1 MKLISFSM
9 ALIVAAVL
17 IVVRI
22 VRCIWPA
29 KIEPTH
35 LCPRCHQF
43 VLPLESEPKHEL
55 VTVMTMFFY
64 VVPGLMWLI
73 DRWERLSLTC
83 PLCKCKNLLPLDSL
97 AARRLLK

>member
-1 MKLISFSM
+1 MKLISFRIAM
-9 ALIVAAVL
+9 IVAAVL
-17 IVVRI
+17 VVARFARI
-22 VRCIWPA
+22 LWPK

-43 VLPLESEPKHEL
+43 VLPLESEVSTEI

-73 DRWERLSLTC
+73 DQCERKSQTC
-83 PLCKCKNLLPLDSL
+83 PLCTCTQLLPLDSL
-97 AARRLLK
+97 AARRLLR